1 MFRFFEKRKFVSFRI
16 LTVGIILLMYSQ
28 YVSGGNETEQ
38 KNADTII
45 VDLNAFELRY
55 YDSSGN
61 IRLQSIAT
69 GGAKWCE
76 DSDRSCQTPS
86 GTYRVKKKYNED
98 YRSGS
103 YPLSCYAQ
111 NRDKGKL
118 PCGARMPYY
127 LELSDKQNFGIHGG
141 FVPREP
147 LAHVTHS
154 CIRIPWEKAA
164 ELSKLVS
171 EGTRVVVLPYSPIT
185 P

>member
-1 MFRFFEKRKFVSFRI
+1 MSRFFEKKKLAFFRAI
-16 LTVGIILLMYSQ
+16 TVGIILSICFQ
-28 YVSGGNETEQ
+28 CAHGGNTEKQ
-38 KNADTII
+38 GGADTII

-69 GGAKWCE
+69 GGAQRCE

-111 NRDKGKL
+111 NRGKRKL

-127 LELSDKQNFGIHGG
+127 LELSDKQSFGIHGG

-154 CIRIPWEKAA
+154 CVRIPWEKAA
-164 ELSKLVS
+164 ELSKLTS
-171 EGTRVVVLPYSPIT
+171 EGTRVIVLPYSPVT